1 MKIAVCLYKYFPFGG
16 LARDFVNIMTICR
29 DRGYEIDVYV
39 LEWHGD
45 IPEGFNVHVISV
57 SAWTNHGKVK
67 KFINQVTPKL
77 QSGQYDLI
85 FGFNKTPG
93 LDLYYAADPCYL
105 DRVKNQ
111 KNYFFYRLGQRF
123 QFYAQCERAV
133 FGLDSQTV
141 SLMISDVQRDLFK
154 LNYATPDERLL
165 LLPPGISMD
174 RKRPK
179 NWSEIRKK
187 TRATLDIK
195 ENEFALLMVGTA
207 FNTKG
212 VDRSISAVAA
222 LPEKQRANSKLF
234 IAGDGDLKSYMEQ
247 AKKLGVETHIEFL
260 GGRKDIPE
268 LLLAADLLLHPAR
281 KENTGT
287 VILEAMVAGLPVIVS
302 QVCGYA
308 KHVSKSKAG
317 IVVSA
322 PFKSQ
327 EFEQNLANMLQ
338 TEKLQ
343 QWSDNG
349 LKYAETE
356 DLYSMPEKAADIIEQ
371 QLQLK
376 HAK

>member
-1 MKIAVCLYKYFPFGG
+1 LYKYFPFGG
-16 LARDFVNIMTICR
+16 LARDFLNIMTICR